1 MDNKH
6 NSAYWI
12 IGAVSII
19 ALIAAVVVNIFIG
32 NVGISMEEMLQFLS
46 GNAELSELKHIII
59 SSRLNMTL
67 TALLTGAALS
77 VAGLLLQ
84 TLFSNPLADPSVL
97 GISSGANLGVAV
109 CLLIIGATPT
119 MVASAGLSRQLW
131 IALSSLLGA
140 LPIILLLLYIST
152 KISNK
157 LVVLMV
163 GLMTSFISSAVISV
177 IEFFSMKES
186 LYSFVIWGMGSFSS
200 VPQSMIPFYF
210 SVILLLLIACFL
222 MIKPLNAILLG
233 DEYAENIGVNVYR
246 SRTLI
251 ILISS
256 LLIAIVTA
264 YCGPIGFIGLAIPH
278 IVRFSLKKSDHRIV
292 LPFSILWGGLF
303 ALLCLVISRIP
314 GIDGALPVNV
324 ITSIIGAPILI
335 WILFQPSVKNLR

>member
-1 MDNKH
+1 
-6 NSAYWI
+6 
-12 IGAVSII
+12 
-19 ALIAAVVVNIFIG
+19 
-32 NVGISMEEMLQFLS
+32 
-46 GNAELSELKHIII
+46 
-59 SSRLNMTL
+59 
-67 TALLTGAALS
+67 
-77 VAGLLLQ
+77 
-84 TLFSNPLADPSVL
+84 
-97 GISSGANLGVAV
+97 
-109 CLLIIGATPT
+109 
-119 MVASAGLSRQLW
+119 
-131 IALSSLLGA
+131 
-140 LPIILLLLYIST
+140 
-152 KISNK
+152 
-157 LVVLMV
+157 
-163 GLMTSFISSAVISV
+163 
-177 IEFFSMKES
+177 
-186 LYSFVIWGMGSFSS
+186 
-200 VPQSMIPFYF
+200 
-210 SVILLLLIACFL
+210 

-233 DEYAENIGVNVYR
+233 DEYAENIGVNVNR